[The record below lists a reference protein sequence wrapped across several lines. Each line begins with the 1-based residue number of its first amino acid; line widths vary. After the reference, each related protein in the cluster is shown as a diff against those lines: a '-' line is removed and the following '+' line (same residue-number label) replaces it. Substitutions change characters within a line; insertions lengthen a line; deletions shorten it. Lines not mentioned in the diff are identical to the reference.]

1 MKETSISETDRTF
14 RTALL
19 AQDLLGTVIN
29 FWQKSNPP
37 EQREDREALI
47 NYHDTLVAF
56 GVAAGQVVAQLPP
69 EKRDDYL
76 CIILGKIDAAVK
88 QSFMPEG
95 YTQ

>member
-1 MKETSISETDRTF
+1 MKKAPISDTDRTF

-19 AQDLLGTVIN
+19 VHELHSTVVN
-29 FWQKSNPP
+29 FWQKSQPP
-37 EQREDREALI
+37 KKRKDREALI

-56 GVAAGQVVAQLPP
+56 GVATGQVVAQLPP